1 MLERRDTVLR
11 NGCLPSW
18 RKDML
23 MSLGVV
29 CDRALESEMDVV
41 GHCRRECQGDAAST
55 GPSL

>member
-1 MLERRDTVLR
+1 
-11 NGCLPSW
+11 
-18 RKDML
+18 ML